1 MDENKNQTS
10 KPNPQGSGSDTV
22 SAAKMGGAQSSTLS
36 SHTSKPMGGG
46 AGATGAGTSSQSHHA
61 TSQGPEHL
69 RHQDKSAGQGMGS
82 QGMGGQ
88 GGRSGGSSSTFQS
101 AGENARKMAG
111 EAQERS
117 AEYYDQFAER
127 AGEAYEQA
135 SEWARERYE
144 DATEMASDYWE
155 RGRRY
160 VPIGYRGTPVE
171 RFVSENPVLVG
182 VIGFGAGLVIG
193 AILAQQRASERRP
206 RR

>member
-82 QGMGGQ
+82 GGH
-88 GGRSGGSSSTFQS
+88 GRSSSTFQS
-101 AGENARKMAG
+101 AGKTARRAAR
-111 EAQERS
+111 EAQES
-117 AEYYDQFAER
+117 GSDYYD
-127 AGEAYEQA
+127 
-135 SEWARERYE
+135 
-144 DATEMASDYWE
+144 
-155 RGRRY
+155 
-160 VPIGYRGTPVE
+160 
-171 RFVSENPVLVG
+171 
-182 VIGFGAGLVIG
+182 
-193 AILAQQRASERRP
+193 
-206 RR
+206 